1 MLNDF
6 TLMSCCNLNLATDTK
21 EGEEQLKDKRLRNLR
36 ELCEMYLCSS
46 FITEEIISA
55 FKEHLAQKDI
65 RRILS
70 EKTGREVNSIY
81 RDERA
86 GNVFNA
92 ITLIRYWKAAL
103 EMKEELMNGTMSSFT
118 KNSDSSDISILEIE
132 EIIRKYGE
140 TIESISEL
148 DGEIEFDEAVENHFD
163 VIYRVV
169 EYYDKNP
176 LPGNRMV
183 KKQLLIELND
193 RP

>member
-1 MLNDF
+1 
-6 TLMSCCNLNLATDTK
+6 
-21 EGEEQLKDKRLRNLR
+21 
-36 ELCEMYLCSS
+36 
-46 FITEEIISA
+46 
-55 FKEHLAQKDI
+55 
-65 RRILS
+65 
-70 EKTGREVNSIY
+70 
-81 RDERA
+81 
-86 GNVFNA
+86 
-92 ITLIRYWKAAL
+92 
-103 EMKEELMNGTMSSFT
+103 MKEELMNGTMSSFT

-148 DGEIEFDEAVENHFD
+148 DGEIEFDEAIENHFD

-193 RP
+193 RPDIRERKNKMRIERMKQYG

>member
-1 MLNDF
+1 M
-6 TLMSCCNLNLATDTK
+6 
-21 EGEEQLKDKRLRNLR
+21 KDKRLRNLR

-46 FITEEIISA
+46 FITEEIISS

-70 EKTGREVNSIY
+70 EKTGRELNSIY

-92 ITLIRYWKAAL
+92 IMLIRYWKAAL
-103 EMKEELMNGTMSSFT
+103 EMKEELKNGTMSSFT
-118 KNSDSSDISILEIE
+118 KDSDPSDISILDIE
-132 EIIRKYGE
+132 EIIGKYGD
-140 TIESISEL
+140 IIDSVSEL
-148 DGEIEFDEAVENHFD
+148 DGEVGFDEAVQNHFD

-176 LPGNRMV
+176 LPENRMV
-183 KKQLLIELND
+183 KKQLLTELND
-193 RP
+193 RPDIRERKNKLRTERMKQYG